1 MDIAAL
7 ARLAKLDLTPDE
19 EATLRPQLESILAE
33 FQSLAD
39 LPTVPL
45 AIHPGQGN
53 NLRDD
58 TVVPSSNDLQNKL
71 LSSSAYQQAN
81 FLRLPSVF

>member
-7 ARLAKLDLTPDE
+7 ARLAKLDLAPEE
-19 EATLRPQLESILAE
+19 EAKLGPQLESILTE

-39 LPTVPL
+39 LPAVPL
-45 AIHPGQGN
+45 TIHPGQGS

-58 TVVPSSNDLQNKL
+58 TVVPSTNDLQNKL
-71 LSSSAYQQAN
+71 LDSSAYKQAN

>member
-39 LPTVPL
+39 LPAVPL
-45 AIHPGQGN
+45 AIHPGQGS
-53 NLRDD
+53 NLRED

-71 LSSSAYQQAN
+71 LSSSAYKQAN